1 MAATTYV
8 AEEEE
13 GEDYFFQFR
22 SPDMDREPPHFVS
35 SISSAIK
42 GKRSKRSRHGLPPL
56 PKSEFTA
63 QQEQEQEPDQDQDQD
78 QDQYQDQEEED
89 EQEMA
94 ARCLMMLL
102 ADGSDRHSHSLTT
115 TSSSESPAP
124 STLHPIRRRIK
135 KPKRYDAGNADFPYS
150 QEWDD
155 GFKPETMMRSY
166 ACKSCNKKF
175 PSFQALGGHRASC
188 QLKDSKP
195 SFPKLLV
202 HNQSDEGFKEA
213 ASASASLPR
222 PPVETYKQSLS
233 NEIKKVRVHECPV
246 CHRNFPSG
254 QALGGHKRTHSSPP
268 ATSTNNSS
276 SLSIT
281 EQQHLSAMRSTP
293 ELDLNMPAEDEND
306 CTQVQPSSAVSVSLG
321 GDFLNS
327 TDWPPYGYKFM
338 SYKSPQPWWMESHQP
353 GVVKEDEADSQFMSN
368 TGFARGRDLGCK
380 QTGLPLITTVN

>member
-1 MAATTYV
+1 MAATPYV

-13 GEDYFFQFR
+13 GENYFFQFR
-22 SPDMDREPPHFVS
+22 SPDMDREPPNFVS
-35 SISSAIK
+35 GISSAIK

-63 QQEQEQEPDQDQDQD
+63 QQQEQEPDQEQE
-78 QDQYQDQEEED
+78 DQEDEDQGEED

-115 TSSSESPAP
+115 TSSSEYPAP
-124 STLHPIRRRIK
+124 STLQPIRRRIK
-135 KPKRYDAGNADFPYS
+135 KPKRYDVGDRDFPYS
-150 QEWDD
+150 LEWEE
-155 GFKPETMMRSY
+155 GFKPEMIMRSY

-188 QLKDSKP
+188 QLKDSKS
-195 SFPKLLV
+195 SFPRLLV
-202 HNQSDEGFKEA
+202 HNQNDEGFKDA
-213 ASASASLPR
+213 ASASLYR
-222 PPVETYKQSLS
+222 PPAEAYRQSLS

-268 ATSTNNSS
+268 ATTSTNTSS
-276 SLSIT
+276 SISIT
-281 EQQHLSAMRSTP
+281 EQQHLSAIRSTP

-327 TDWPPYGYKFM
+327 TNWHPYGYKFM
-338 SYKSPQPWWMESHQP
+338 SYKSSQPWWMENHRP
-353 GVVKEDEADSQFMSN
+353 GVVKEDEADSQFISN

-380 QTGLPLITTVN
+380 QAGLPLITTVN